1 MEMEENEL
9 EEGEACYH
17 KEEDNA
23 SIDPEIAL
31 SYIVRVSWC
40 LLHQIRIN

>member
-1 MEMEENEL
+1 MEENEL
-9 EEGEACYH
+9 EEGGAFYY

-31 SYIVRVSWC
+31 SYIVRVSLC
-40 LLHQIRIN
+40 LLHQI